1 MLFITFQISQN
12 RLATLR
18 IQNILAYSVGNGVK
32 HQGGGRTQ
40 KGLAKEKPKNL
51 WGISFFHFYFLILN
65 YHGN

>member
-18 IQNILAYSVGNGVK
+18 IQSILAYSVGNEVK
-32 HQGGGRTQ
+32 QGGGRTQ
-40 KGLAKEKPKNL
+40 KGLAKEKPKIL
-51 WGISFFHFYFLILN
+51 MRISFFHFHFLILN